1 MEQQPL
7 YLAHHGIKGQRWGVR
22 RFQNKDGTLTQQ
34 GKERYANDNNDTNNT
49 DDDKSISLKEKATD
63 FYGEHEKAIKIGAAV
78 AVTSLAIYGGY
89 KLYQHAPTKEYGAF
103 SYSRSDPLSSTLD
116 SYSNVAPTIPKNVT
130 FHRISR
136 DAFADYANIG
146 STYVTYKFRDNA
158 RYVVDSKAFIGGA
171 RNFIHELTP
180 DRQIKVPS
188 ARTVAEVYLKQHPN
202 ARDQQFW
209 NVVTNG
215 FIQWDDSYADDP
227 VTKAT
232 VEQAKKLRKE
242 LLSMGYDAIVDIEDA
257 GGGSGVELPL
267 ILLNPSEMS
276 SSAREIN
283 KAERVVASFTRRK

>member
-1 MEQQPL
+1 MYNV
-7 YLAHHGIKGQRWGVR
+7 YLAHHGIKGQKWGVR
-22 RFQNKDGTLTQQ
+22 RFQNKDGTLTDA
-34 GKERYANDNNDTNNT
+34 GKKRYASDETNR
-49 DDDKSISLKEKATD
+49 DSKSASSLFKEKAKG
-63 FYGEHEKAIKIGAAV
+63 FYKNHEKAIKIGATV
-78 AVTSLAIYGGY
+78 AAASLAIYGGY
-89 KLYQHAPTKEYGAF
+89 KLYQHAPIKEYGAF
-103 SYSRSDPLSSTLD
+103 SYSKSDPLSSTLD
-116 SYSNVAPTIPKNVT
+116 SYSNIAPTIPKNVT

-136 DAFADYANIG
+136 DAFADYSNIG

-158 RYVVDSKAFIGGA
+158 RYVSASTDKWAFPGGA

-232 VEQAKKLRKE
+232 VEQAKSLRKE

-267 ILLNPSEMS
+267 ILLNPSKMS
-276 SSAREIN
+276 SSAREIT